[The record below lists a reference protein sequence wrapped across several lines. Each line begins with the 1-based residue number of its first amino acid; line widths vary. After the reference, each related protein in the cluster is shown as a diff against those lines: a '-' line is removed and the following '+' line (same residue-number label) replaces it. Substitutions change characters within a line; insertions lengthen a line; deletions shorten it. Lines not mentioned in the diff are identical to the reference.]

1 MIIHL
6 VPFRCPSPLQLQT
19 SSGGERHWMYVGR
32 DGARLGGVARTN
44 VYVRRCSKVGEQSRA
59 PTSVLRGQSERG
71 GGTNNGE
78 QAKRKEGRGEKK
90 GDTS

>member
-1 MIIHL
+1 
-6 VPFRCPSPLQLQT
+6 
-19 SSGGERHWMYVGR
+19 MYVGR

-71 GGTNNGE
+71 GGQIME
-78 QAKRKEGRGEKK
+78 SKRRGRKGEKE